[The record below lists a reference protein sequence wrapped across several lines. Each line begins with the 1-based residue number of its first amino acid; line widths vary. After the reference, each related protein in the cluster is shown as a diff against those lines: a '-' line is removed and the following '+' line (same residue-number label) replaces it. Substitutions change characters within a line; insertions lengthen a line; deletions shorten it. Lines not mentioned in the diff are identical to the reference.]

1 MFLVK
6 LPFRLFSLPVLAM
19 LIVIRIASLL
29 ITGVSSIVTNLIGSV
44 AVLASAGIWM
54 FQLGSNHD
62 AYMMLGFGLFL
73 FLAPRIADWIVDKV
87 TAQIAKITCLFTA

>member
-6 LPFRLFSLPVLAM
+6 LPLRLLSLPVLAL

-29 ITGVSSIVTNLIGSV
+29 ITGISFFVTTLIGSA
-44 AVLASAGIWM
+44 AVLAAAGIWM
-54 FQLGSNHD
+54 FQLGSDHD

-73 FLAPRIADWIVDKV
+73 FLAPKIADWIVDKA
-87 TAQIAKITCLFTA
+87 TAPIAKIMFLII

>member
-6 LPFRLFSLPVLAM
+6 LPFRLFSLPVLA
-19 LIVIRIASLL
+19 LLVVIRIVSLL

-44 AVLASAGIWM
+44 AVLAAAGIWM
-54 FQLGSNHD
+54 FRLGSDRD

-73 FLAPRIADWIVDKV
+73 FLTPKIADWIVDKV
-87 TAQIAKITCLFTA
+87 TALIAKITCLISA